1 MKKLFL
7 ISSLVILFFIT
18 SCTKQEKID
27 RYTFF
32 AMDTVI
38 QLVFYNEDNSE
49 DYAKEV
55 EEIYLK
61 YDAVSDDF
69 QKGMQEVNVYDLNER
84 RSAEV
89 NDELKEVLE
98 FSLKMKKDTNGYF
111 NPFIGRLSHLWK
123 DALSRGELLEDA
135 IVLEE
140 KSIME
145 ETSLKIEGNHVELI
159 GNGNLDLGG
168 VAKGY
173 ATSKA
178 KEYLDSVECTRY
190 MLDAGA
196 SNIVLGNKNGENF
209 KIGFSKALGNGYFC
223 TLSMK
228 DKSIATSSIREQK
241 CLIDDKYY
249 SHLLNPITGYPATL
263 YETLSIFGEDSKEL
277 DVYSTACFSMEVE
290 DLVNFLDSRKLDYI
304 ISKDNQLFLKS
315 KLVDQYE

>member
-18 SCTKQEKID
+18 SCTNQEKID

-38 QLVFYNEDNSE
+38 QLAFYNEDNSQE
-49 DYAKEV
+49 YAKEV

-69 QKGMQEVNVYDLNER
+69 QKGLQEVNVYDLNDKR
-84 RSAEV
+84 IVEV
-89 NDELKEVLE
+89 NDELKELLE
-98 FSLKMKKDTNGYF
+98 FSLKMQKDTNGYF

-123 DALSRGELLEDA
+123 DALSKGELVEEA
-135 IVLEE
+135 MVLEE
-140 KSIME
+140 KAIMD
-145 ETSLKIEGNHVELI
+145 ETFLKIEGNRVELI
-159 GNGNLDLGG
+159 GDGNVDLGG

-173 ATSKA
+173 ATSKV

-196 SNIVLGNKNGENF
+196 SNIVLGNKNGEPF
-209 KIGFSKALGNGYFC
+209 KIGFSKAIDNGYFC
-223 TLSMK
+223 TLSIK
-228 DKSIATSSIREQK
+228 EKAIGTSSIREQK
-241 CLIDDKYY
+241 CFIDGKYY
-249 SHLLNPITGYPATL
+249 SHLLNPKTGYPATN

-290 DLVNFLDSRKLDYI
+290 ELIDFLDSRKLDYI

-315 KLVDQYE
+315 KGVEQYE